1 MNYPKYDLET
11 SSSEDIF
18 EFNSIGQKGD
28 IRKIIQF
35 KQTDLHPRLYNLAFG
50 DKNEDGSV
58 DDRTISDNGDMEKVL
73 ATVATTVYEYTS
85 NYSNREI
92 IFSGS
97 TPSRTRLYRMA
108 IGKNYEELS
117 KDFYIFGVIVES
129 GVGKKVPFSNNTD
142 YIAFIVERKPLKLEL

>member
-1 MNYPKYDLET
+1 MGNTYFYGRASISSNLNKKYYNYLV
-11 SSSEDIF
+11 I
-18 EFNSIGQKGD
+18 
-28 IRKIIQF
+28 
-35 KQTDLHPRLYNLAFG
+35 
-50 DKNEDGSV
+50 
-58 DDRTISDNGDMEKVL
+58 
-73 ATVATTVYEYTS
+73 ATTVYEYTS